1 MKPRNKYHMF
11 SVGLSSNMLN
21 EVRKECYQL
30 GISRQTFIRSLI
42 KNYFLARYGKDIDL
56 KDEFGRVPR
65 PENE

>member
-1 MKPRNKYHMF
+1 
-11 SVGLSSNMLN
+11 MLN
-21 EVRKECYQL
+21 ELRKECYQL

-65 PENE
+65 PENEPL